1 MVVNTKNKAIF
12 KNTPDLVKKIL
23 KIASKSRNIAYLN
36 KKLFRRGKMADTLN
50 IQQSLKKLLDGNKRC
65 VVCKQQNPRQDAR
78 RRKEVSKGQKPFA
91 VIVGCSDSR
100 IPPELIFDQGLGDLF
115 VVRLAGN
122 IVDALALGSIEY
134 AVEHLD
140 TKLVVVLG
148 HGKCGAVTAATKG
161 PDAPG
166 HVGAIVKAIQPSVK
180 KVQKMPGDLV
190 DNAIRANASLVV
202 NKIKSSK
209 PILAEMVNK
218 GEIEVIGAYYN
229 IETGAVE
236 IL

>member
-1 MVVNTKNKAIF
+1 MTDNGA
-12 KNTPDLVKKIL
+12 VK
-23 KIASKSRNIAYLN
+23 
-36 KKLFRRGKMADTLN
+36 
-50 IQQSLKKLLDGNKRC
+50 QSLKKLMDGNKRC

-122 IVDALALGSIEY
+122 IVDNVALGSIEY
-134 AVEHLD
+134 AVEHLG

-148 HGKCGAVTAATKG
+148 HGKCGAVTAATQG
-161 PDAPG
+161 SDAPG
-166 HVGAIVKAIQPSVK
+166 HVGAIVRAIQPAVK
-180 KVQKMPGDLV
+180 KARKLQGDLV
-190 DNAIRANASLVV
+190 DNAIRANVSLVAS
-202 NKIKSSK
+202 KIKSSK
-209 PILAEMVNK
+209 PILAEMVEN
-218 GEIEVIGAYYN
+218 GDIEIVGAYYN

-236 IL
+236 LL